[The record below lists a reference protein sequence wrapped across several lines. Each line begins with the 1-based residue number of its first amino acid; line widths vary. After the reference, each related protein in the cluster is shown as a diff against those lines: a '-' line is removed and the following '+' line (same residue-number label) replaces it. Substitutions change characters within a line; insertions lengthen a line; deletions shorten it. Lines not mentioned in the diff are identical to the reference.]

1 LWKHPTIIINKLTIK
16 ANYPQL
22 KQAFLILGRGLGVKE
37 ISEIGLEI
45 GKQTEDEKQGEL

>member
-1 LWKHPTIIINKLTIK
+1 LEV
-16 ANYPQL
+16 
-22 KQAFLILGRGLGVKE
+22 GLGVKE

>member
-1 LWKHPTIIINKLTIK
+1 
-16 ANYPQL
+16 
-22 KQAFLILGRGLGVKE
+22 LGVKE